1 MLNKIQNLVFIPL
14 ISITIY
20 FSQPYIEKFLITK
33 RGVLLV
39 TALVK
44 VTLAEK
50 GSVHSVFFVQT

>member
-1 MLNKIQNLVFIPL
+1 MLNKIQNFVFIPM
-14 ISITIY
+14 ISITVYREI
-20 FSQPYIEKFLITK
+20 SDNKE
-33 RGVLLV
+33 RSV